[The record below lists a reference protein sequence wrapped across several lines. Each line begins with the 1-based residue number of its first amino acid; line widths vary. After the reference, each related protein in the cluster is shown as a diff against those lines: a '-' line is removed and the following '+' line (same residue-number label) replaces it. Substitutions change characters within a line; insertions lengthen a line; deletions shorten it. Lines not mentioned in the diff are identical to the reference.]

1 MFRCFITKKL
11 SKSGE
16 KPIKVVIERRER
28 IYTRK
33 FRDEDGELVEE
44 MVGRGWEIVKE
55 VMMTKEGY
63 DRYLASLP
71 AGQAHASV

>member
-1 MFRCFITKKL
+1 MFRCYVTKKL
-11 SKSGE
+11 SKLGE
-16 KPIKVVIERRER
+16 KPIKVVIEKRER
-28 IYTRK
+28 IYTRR
-33 FRDEDGELVEE
+33 FRDDEGEIVEE

-71 AGQAHASV
+71 ADHKP